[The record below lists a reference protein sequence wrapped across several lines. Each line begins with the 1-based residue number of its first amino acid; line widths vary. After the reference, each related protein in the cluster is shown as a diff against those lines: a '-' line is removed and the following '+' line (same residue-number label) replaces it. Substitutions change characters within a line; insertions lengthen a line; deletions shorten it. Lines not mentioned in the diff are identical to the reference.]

1 MNCDWGESDSSLAL
15 SDAGEEELF
24 SSASSS
30 SEGSYVSAPRAPEAA
45 LKAAAGTMEE
55 VQEPEIVPEVHHYPI
70 VSQRHTWCV
79 DEEHLHYQAS
89 YQHQIVHGFS
99 STFIKAYR
107 CFGRSRGRRL
117 TILEMN
123 ERGSGLRARGE
134 VQDFEKLRAECRRS
148 GRLFEDPEFPA
159 TDCSIFFSRT
169 PPRPF
174 EWKRPHE
181 ICSNPKFILKG
192 ASRFDV
198 QQGELGDCWLL
209 AAVANIT
216 LNQELFA
223 QIVPSDQEMD
233 DQYAG
238 IFHFRFWQYGRW
250 VDVVVDDRLPTYHGQ
265 LAFMHSQDNRE
276 FWSALLEKAYAKLHG
291 SYEALKGGTTC
302 EAMEDFSGGVTEM
315 YDIEQAP
322 ENLFQI
328 MLKANQRQSLMSCS
342 IEPDPYVAE
351 AEMSNGLIK
360 GHAYSVTKACLAD
373 IETPRVQGKIPMVRI
388 RNPWGNEA
396 EWKGA
401 FSDKSPEWNYIP
413 EETRRELGLTFDAD
427 GEFWMTF
434 KDFTRNFQRLEI
446 CNLSPDSL
454 DDDEDDASRRWEM
467 SVFEGA
473 WVRGATAGGCRNYIN
488 TFAHNPQYRI
498 QLHDVD
504 EDDEERKCTVI
515 IAVMQKNRRAQRRLG
530 LDCLTIGFSI
540 YHLNDPDSAPKPL
553 DTQFFRYNCS
563 VARAPSFINL
573 REVSCRFKLPPG
585 SYCIVPSTFE
595 PNEEGE
601 FLIRIFSEKRNNM
614 EENDEEVGPGQ
625 VSDEITPELSQE
637 SEYDRA
643 VRQFFTQIAG
653 DNLEVD
659 WRELKEVLDYALK
672 KEFEFDGFSK
682 DTVRSMVAL
691 LDVDNSGQLGLEEFK
706 SLWSSI
712 RLWKSVFKK
721 HDRSGSSYLS
731 GFQLRAALNESGY
744 RVNNN
749 MLNLLMHRYGDRE
762 GRVAFDDF
770 MACAVKMKTCIEIFK
785 DKDPRQT
792 NKATFSLE
800 DWMEHNMYS

>member
-1 MNCDWGESDSSLAL
+1 MPKKRYNPYAVASTETQLERLVDDEAPHDAATANPYLVTGHALYSLGQTYDPYRVKPLKPFDIEEASESTAQ
-15 SDAGEEELF
+15 
-24 SSASSS
+24 
-30 SEGSYVSAPRAPEAA
+30 
-45 LKAAAGTMEE
+45 EE
-55 VQEPEIVPEVHHYPI
+55 VCSCRWIDRGDI
-70 VSQRHTWCV
+70 V
-79 DEEHLHYQAS
+79 DEADYLYQLGK
-89 YQHQIVHGFS
+89 QDV
-99 STFIKAYR
+99 R
-107 CFGRSRGRRL
+107 P
-117 TILEMN
+117 MN
-123 ERGSGLRARGE
+123 ERGTGLRSRGE
-134 VQDFEKLRAECRRS
+134 VQDFDKLRAQCQRS

-159 TDCSIFFSRT
+159 SDCSIFFSRT

-174 EWKRPHE
+174 QWKRPHE
-181 ICSNPKFILKG
+181 ISDSPLFISSG

-198 QQGELGDCWLL
+198 LQGELGDCWLL

-216 LNQELFA
+216 LNKDLFA
-223 QIVPSDQEMD
+223 QVVPDGQEID
-233 DQYAG
+233 DDYAG

-250 VDVVVDDRLPTYHGQ
+250 VDVVIDDRLPTYHGQ
-265 LAFMHSQDNRE
+265 LAFMHSADNHE

-315 YDIEQAP
+315 YDIDKAP
-322 ENLFQI
+322 DNLFQV
-328 MLKANQRQSLMSCS
+328 MLKANERKSLMSCS

-351 AEMSNGLIK
+351 AEMPNGLIK
-360 GHAYSVTKACLAD
+360 GHAYSVTKACMAD
-373 IETPRVQGKIPMVRI
+373 IETPRVHGKIPMVRV

-401 FSDKSPEWNYIP
+401 FSDSSSEWNYIP
-413 EETRRELGLTFDAD
+413 EATRQELGLTFDAD

-454 DDDEDDASRRWEM
+454 DDDDDSLLAKRWEM

-488 TFAHNPQYRI
+488 TFAHNPQYTVH
-498 QLHDVD
+498 LDDVD
-504 EDDEERKCTVI
+504 EDDEEQKCTMIV
-515 IAVMQKNRRAQRRLG
+515 AVMQKNRRAQRRLG

-540 YHLNDPDSAPKPL
+540 YHLADPDSAPKPL
-553 DTQFFRYNCS
+553 DVNFFRYNTS

-585 SYCIVPSTFE
+585 TYCIIPSTFE

-601 FLIRIFSEKRNNM
+601 FLIRIFSEKTNNM
-614 EENDEEVGPGQ
+614 EENDEEVGPGR
-625 VSDEITPELSQE
+625 VDESIIEDSVVRTHVIKPELAKE
-637 SEYDRA
+637 SEYDKM
-643 VRQFFTQIAG
+643 VRQFFNQIAG

-659 WRELKEVLDYALK
+659 WQELKQVLDYALK
-672 KEFEFDGFSK
+672 KEFTFEGFSK
-682 DTVRSMVAL
+682 DTVRSMIAL

-712 RLWKSVFKK
+712 RLWKSVFRR
-721 HDRSGSSYLS
+721 HDRSGSCFLN
-731 GFQLRAALNESGY
+731 GFELRSALNESGY

-749 MLNLLMHRYGDRE
+749 LLNSLMHRYGDKE

-770 MACAVKMKTCIEIFK
+770 MACAVKMKTCIEIFR
-785 DKDPRQT
+785 DKDPSST

-800 DWMEHNMYS
+800 DWLNHSMYS